1 MSLNPQQLQNM
12 VASDQKF
19 ADLVDLH
26 GLPVEVA
33 DCANGGAPGSVC
45 MQGNCVNGQ
54 RLVMRCDAANGCT
67 VYDLVP
73 C

>member
-1 MSLNPQQLQNM
+1 MSLTDEQLQNM
-12 VASDQKF
+12 AANDQRF
-19 ADLVDLH
+19 ADLVNVH
-26 GLPVEVA
+26 GLPVAVV
-33 DCANGGAPGSVC
+33 DCANGGQPGAIC

-67 VYDLVP
+67 IYEQVP